1 MEKSELYS
9 QQTYIPFENV
19 EYIQYDKNNIKCY
32 HCNRPIQANCKA
44 HYVKEC
50 PYSCGSNVP
59 IGNSNILILFLF
71 IYLVI
76 KKIKINAIN

>member
-9 QQTYIPFENV
+9 QQSYIPFENV

-32 HCNRPIQANCKA
+32 HCNRPIHANCKA

-50 PYSCGSNVP
+50 PYSCNTNVP
-59 IGNSNILILFLF
+59 IGDDNILILFLF

-76 KKIKINAIN
+76 KKIKK